1 MHRKNQSPTS
11 KTRASIPPIFV
22 EYMQSRGI
30 AGDEAAFRFL
40 YPSLAD
46 LPQPE
51 CMLNLPAA
59 ARLAVEYIVAGKQ
72 IIIWGDYDVD
82 GTTGTALLVN
92 FFRELGTRVRWHI
105 PSRVHEGYGLN
116 SEWFTDKNNISL
128 AEDFLLITVDCGIS
142 NAQQIEIIKKFGGR
156 VIVTDH
162 HSLGEQHPDCL
173 VLNPSQPLCG
183 FHQEH
188 LAGVGVAF
196 YLAAGI
202 RAELVKANVTNDSI
216 IDASRLNLKKYLAF
230 VALGTIADVV
240 HLTPTNRILVR
251 AGIEAFVE
259 TPFIGLTELLL
270 SCEIIGGK
278 ISSED
283 IGYLI
288 GPKIN
293 AAGRLGESKAVVE
306 LFTASDRK
314 QATRLAKKL
323 TELNEQRKRISSKNL
338 ETALSS
344 LSISLIEGN
353 KSVVVKGDLHQG
365 VAGIVASRLVDMFR
379 VPAIVF
385 AQKSQEGGGIVYVGS
400 ARSVVGINIVGL
412 LSACSPWIQRYGGHE
427 MAAGLSVAA
436 DKMEQFTAHFTALAA
451 TAMGERE
458 VKPKKRFDI
467 CCSSELIMNEAH
479 LHCLQLFEPFGP
491 GNPQPV
497 FQDNEATILDSRTV
511 GRGSEHLQVTIR
523 GRYTNLKGIGFGLGN
538 LLQDIQRQPKRTML
552 YTPTM
557 NRYRGNISWQVRV
570 IAI

>member
-1 MHRKNQSPTS
+1 MNSKNQSPANN
-11 KTRASIPPIFV
+11 KRASIPPIFV
-22 EYMQSRGI
+22 EYLQSRGI
-30 AGDEAAFRFL
+30 AGDDAAYRFL

-51 CMLNLPAA
+51 DMLNLPAA
-59 ARLAVEYIVAGKQ
+59 ARLAVEYIIAGKQ

-92 FFRELGTRVRWHI
+92 FFKEIGTGVRWHI
-105 PSRVHEGYGLN
+105 PDRMHEGYGLN
-116 SEWFTDKNNISL
+116 SLWFTDKKNISL

-142 NAQQIEIIKKFGGR
+142 NAQQIEIIKKIGGT

-162 HSLGEQHPDCL
+162 HSIVEQHPDCL

-202 RAELVKANVTNDSI
+202 RAELARLAATNASVVDI
-216 IDASRLNLKKYLAF
+216 SRLNLKKYLAF

-259 TPFIGLTELLL
+259 APFIGLEELLL

-278 ISSED
+278 ITSED

-293 AAGRLGESKAVVE
+293 AAGRLGKSKTVVE
-306 LFTASDRK
+306 LLTASDRK
-314 QATRLAKKL
+314 KASHLAQML
-323 TELNEQRKRISSKNL
+323 TELNERRKRISTENL
-338 ETALSS
+338 EMALS
-344 LSISLIEGN
+344 LISISLIEQD
-353 KSVVVKGDLHQG
+353 KCVVVKGDLHQG
-365 VAGIVASRLVDMFR
+365 VAGIVASRLVDMFG
-379 VPAIVF
+379 VPSIVF
-385 AQKSQEGGGIVYVGS
+385 AQKSQEDGDIVFVGS
-400 ARSVVGINIVGL
+400 ARSVAGINIVAL
-412 LSACSPWIQRYGGHE
+412 LYACSPWIERFGGHE
-427 MAAGLSVAA
+427 MAAGLSVGA
-436 DKMEQFTAHFTALAA
+436 DKIDQFTAHFTAITAK
-451 TAMGERE
+451 AMGERQLI
-458 VKPKKRFDI
+458 PKKRFDI
-467 CCSSELIMNEAH
+467 CCSTEVIMDKAH
-479 LHCLQLFEPFGP
+479 LHCLQLLEPFGP

-497 FQDNEATILDSRTV
+497 FQDTEAMILDSRAV
-511 GRGSEHLQVTIR
+511 GRDSEHLQVTIR
-523 GRYTNLKGIGFGLGN
+523 GRYTNLKGIGFRIGN
-538 LLQDIQRQPKRTML
+538 LLDDIQRQPKRTML

-570 IAI
+570 IDI